1 MKHKAIF
8 LFNLTRIMVE
18 PWLKSGVECWMY
30 DGQHEPGIHP
40 DADEPNLIRVG
51 RMFDSENTEVEAL
64 RIADEVGTGVI
75 FVASFAECTDLTCTG
90 ARWWEAKRKKDPRFQ
105 EKAVALA
112 KMVEQVATFAGYENG
127 DYEDKTLVP
136 WMLENPKISRLS
148 TMWRH
153 CDHWFHPYNFGGYLP
168 EDHQHSLYPEIYPAR
183 DAYPKQTGI
192 WCGGGFR
199 FPAFQSVQAVKDNQ
213 DWSKLGGSSTRTKNI
228 RSATPEGFAVAV
240 YIENAPF

>member
-8 LFNLTRIMVE
+8 LFNLTRIMVDK
-18 PWLKSGVECWMY
+18 WLEAGVECWMY
-30 DGQHEPGIHP
+30 DGQNEPGIHP

-51 RMFDSENTEVEAL
+51 RMFDADLTNVEAL
-64 RIADEVGTGVI
+64 QIAGEVGPGVI

-112 KMVEQVATFAGYENG
+112 QMVEKVATLCSIEN
-127 DYEDKTLVP
+127 EDGKPVP

-148 TMWRH
+148 TMWRP

-199 FPAFQSVQAVKDNQ
+199 MPSHMSVPAVKDNPG
-213 DWSKLGGSSTRTKNI
+213 WAKLGGSSTRTKNI